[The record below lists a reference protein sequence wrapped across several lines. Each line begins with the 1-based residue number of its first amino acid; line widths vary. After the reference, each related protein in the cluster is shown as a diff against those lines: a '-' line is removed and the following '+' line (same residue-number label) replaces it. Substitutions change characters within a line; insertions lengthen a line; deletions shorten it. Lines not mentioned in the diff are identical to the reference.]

1 MLVMN
6 IVDKIQQSKLKIC
19 FYFPYHEVSGVPVLF
34 FRMANQLAVSNNLIK
49 IYVIDYE
56 DGSIAKNLIIN
67 CNITLLPFVD
77 GVTISPPVDSVLV
90 MQSILP
96 YSMRNELKILPN
108 TKLFF
113 WNLHPDCL
121 IPTLIPLP
129 YLRDIQNRN
138 FDVYR
143 LLANSVYSSL
153 FKNIRKFVEKA
164 IAKKS
169 LFFMDQSNVDKTA
182 KYLNLNIS
190 KIDFLPVPALE
201 STIIKSN
208 NLKNKEEINFTWVGR
223 LCDFKSHILI
233 YTIKKLSMLA
243 FNEKIKIKYSIIG
256 DGLFKSEIQKL
267 AVKNEWFTV
276 EMLGSMHP
284 DNLDSYLLNN
294 TDVLTG
300 MGTSSLEGA
309 KLGIPTILLDISYFP
324 IQGDYKF
331 RWLHH
336 SINFDLAHDI
346 NQNDFAEG
354 NSSLNEILYDLLN
367 NYKETSIKSL
377 EYFSQ
382 NHEMKGVLE
391 NFISKINECEMK
403 FSDINPSL
411 LNKSVVR
418 KIYDKM
424 RGIKRIYDN

>member
-1 MLVMN
+1 MN

-164 IAKKS
+164 IAKNS
-169 LFFMDQSNVDKTA
+169 LFFMDQ
-182 KYLNLNIS
+182 
-190 KIDFLPVPALE
+190 
-201 STIIKSN
+201 
-208 NLKNKEEINFTWVGR
+208 
-223 LCDFKSHILI
+223 
-233 YTIKKLSMLA
+233 
-243 FNEKIKIKYSIIG
+243 
-256 DGLFKSEIQKL
+256 
-267 AVKNEWFTV
+267 
-276 EMLGSMHP
+276 
-284 DNLDSYLLNN
+284 
-294 TDVLTG
+294 
-300 MGTSSLEGA
+300 
-309 KLGIPTILLDISYFP
+309 
-324 IQGDYKF
+324 
-331 RWLHH
+331 
-336 SINFDLAHDI
+336 
-346 NQNDFAEG
+346 
-354 NSSLNEILYDLLN
+354 
-367 NYKETSIKSL
+367 
-377 EYFSQ
+377 
-382 NHEMKGVLE
+382 
-391 NFISKINECEMK
+391 
-403 FSDINPSL
+403 
-411 LNKSVVR
+411 
-418 KIYDKM
+418 
-424 RGIKRIYDN
+424 

>member
-1 MLVMN
+1 MN